1 LHGVEIALVFGTI
14 PVSTV
19 LFAWDRFPADFVAP
33 LSLVIPVF
41 RPFPGRPREEEP
53 CTSASWS
60 P

>member
-1 LHGVEIALVFGTI
+1 MEIALVFGTI
-14 PVSTV
+14 LVSTV